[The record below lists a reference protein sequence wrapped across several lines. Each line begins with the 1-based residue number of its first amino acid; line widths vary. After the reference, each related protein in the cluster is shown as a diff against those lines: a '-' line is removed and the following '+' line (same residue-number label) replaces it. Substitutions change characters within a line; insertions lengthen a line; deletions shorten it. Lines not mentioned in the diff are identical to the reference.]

1 MPGKRPL
8 INHMKKTEGKKFW
21 LSRVGYVI
29 PWIGVV
35 GLVVFIFWLNVP
47 LVSLTTRS
55 CEGTDC
61 SLGILSVKNTQED
74 WNDGQF
80 KQSSDTL
87 HVKKQGLE
95 FSFIN
100 PPAAQQLS
108 LVLEWKGEGTDPLEV
123 QLASNKEF
131 TENVMT
137 AAPVRTQL
145 KDGWERVAVQIEL
158 PDVATRKWFIAV
170 DGSQGH
176 EVRLIQVNILSDP
189 SLFAKLHSWWR
200 NTHN

>member
-1 MPGKRPL
+1 
-8 INHMKKTEGKKFW
+8 MKKTEGKKIW

-29 PWIGVV
+29 PWIVVV
-35 GLVVFIFWLNVP
+35 GLAGYIIWSNVP

-61 SLGILSVKNTQED
+61 SLGIASVKNTQED
-74 WNDGQF
+74 WHDGGFSQA
-80 KQSSDTL
+80 SDTL

-95 FSFIN
+95 FSLIN
-100 PPAAQQLS
+100 PPAAEQLS
-108 LVLEWKGEGTDPLEV
+108 LVVEWKGENTEPMGV
-123 QLASNKEF
+123 QLASNKDF
-131 TENVMT
+131 TQDVMH
-137 AAPVRTQL
+137 AVPVTTGL
-145 KDGWERVAVQIEL
+145 KDGWERLAVQIEL
-158 PDVATRKWFIAV
+158 PEEVAARKWFV
-170 DGSQGH
+170 RLEGSQGH